1 METEM
6 RFILR
11 VPLLLMM
18 FSLLANAQEQSIQKQ
33 NVQEQN
39 IQEQNIQVGHGVLCD
54 TVRQVERFVSLRD
67 NGKDVRGALQTVN
80 DEAQNAAACNLA
92 LFMFAPGKPI
102 AELTIKRKA
111 DVDRRN
117 HRIRVWQSTDMAK
130 SAGNDP
136 LYRRGGEGCRDLI
149 KNLARGKQF
158 YIYRLI

>member
-39 IQEQNIQVGHGVLCD
+39 IQEQNIQEQNIQEQNIQVGHGVLCD

-67 NGKDVRGALQTVN
+67 NGKDVRSALQTVN

-102 AELTIKRKA
+102 AELTIKGRLMSIVEITVYAVAINGYGK
-111 DVDRRN
+111 
-117 HRIRVWQSTDMAK
+117 K
-130 SAGNDP
+130 
-136 LYRRGGEGCRDLI
+136 CR
-149 KNLARGKQF
+149 Q
-158 YIYRLI
+158 

>member
-102 AELTIKRKA
+102 AELTIKGRLMSIVEITVYA
-111 DVDRRN
+111 FGN
-117 HRIRVWQSTDMAK
+117 QRIWQKVPAMTRYTVVVEK
-130 SAGNDP
+130 GVV
-136 LYRRGGEGCRDLI
+136 I
-149 KNLARGKQF
+149 
-158 YIYRLI
+158 